1 MRLREKI
8 KRLLA
13 STLALTTVITA
24 LPSMSI
30 EAGID
35 ITVPSSL
42 TVDYS
47 KAAFS
52 VVVEGVVYDEEAMS
66 GVVGEH
72 MAGYYTT
79 TFDFKPE
86 DGATTKEIDIS
97 SVYDSVLSYC
107 NKTDLSELTRGIASI
122 SSSDSRVTAT
132 LTDNDT
138 KLLVDIQPDGEDFGS
153 GNSIYVR
160 LPFYFNHDLLESDFE
175 FNGTYNRGF
184 TKEVKYNNWR
194 KDGGSWTIPSIDNI
208 HNPNKKPILVVTDYD
223 YSATGLYPTAEVVW
237 LASTSVHNDTDS
249 SEWYPLGSESDY
261 NNFQGYD
268 EYTKTFD
275 LSGITWDTDKY
286 GDYVLEGVSVEKVS
300 NPNATAS
307 VDPDNASYVDITST
321 KTVDGISYP
330 TSLTLKV
337 KSGNYIAADP
347 SLEDSYYSDC
357 FGMNAYDVFI
367 VKYKGILDKNLTKT
381 IQIDDYYNVFNNDK
395 DNAQFVGTVK
405 TWTQNGVDTV
415 IGTVPSTNVDGWY
428 YVNST
433 NEILDN
439 ITGTENGV
447 PTLTSHRKIYRYFVQ
462 TESKTFSYNLK
473 YKVVWA
479 DGTPA
484 EGLVVTGTDFA
495 ESTDSAGYIAHADKF
510 TVQLDEVVPN
520 SENSEESYAK
530 QFSLNPSL
538 AGTLTVDCNNVSHQI
553 DYSYWGAI
561 TTDIAFA
568 GQYPALTSGLPKN
581 FGVTLTEVDDYLEIT
596 KEDAYNYVCIIKLNR
611 NKVETTEYT
620 IPVTINYKAYDKV
633 AWSSTTVDTDTFDI
647 KVISNEDG
655 SIPQVIGFG
664 SRPISDAS
672 LDAVKAE
679 LNTDSIE
686 LYNAEVAYTACSGDW
701 DWDKSVPKVDLDNKL
716 VSSYIKFLD
725 TVSDSNLKSDIGVL
739 VANGIEVNVSF
750 SKKIKGV
757 ATIHF
762 KDTEGNTIK
771 PDVTIIADNGSNTD
785 NFYVDSD
792 INGYQPTGEVEGQ
805 TSSGASVKDSYLNSS
820 MWSVTDYIEYTNF
833 WQFNFTSDPDTNS
846 NARYKVSAKSNPNNS
861 EDLDVT
867 IEYVKLANVN
877 FFRVDNYDYANATYI
892 DTISINPTIQMTMN
906 GKGYDAVNRVECS
919 YKNNIWNVKYYFPDF
934 DDYGEG
940 DLELDGITKTA
951 GATKDQLKDYSIWQF
966 VADGDDIYICFRNKY
981 KINVYDDLYDST
993 GTLEKHNLR
1002 ATYNY
1007 FYGTNYSFS
1016 KVNKSG
1022 YEFKGTSPISGVVT
1036 ENKDIIF
1043 SYYAPSVEVDVID
1056 KYLNAAGS
1064 TQRKKLRLSDTM
1076 AVGST
1081 YSYNA
1086 LNPTGYSLV
1095 GDSTQ
1100 SGTADT
1106 DTTLTFTYRQAPEY
1120 RTITVHDAYY
1130 ESNGTT
1136 LIKTEDRDVETVL
1149 KGSTY
1154 NVDAKTIAGYE
1165 VFGNT
1170 SYSGTA
1176 NSNVEVTFTYKKIP
1190 SYTVTVID
1198 EYQSSEGV
1206 VTSSVTRSTDTYVRD
1221 SAYSYNA
1228 LSPIGYTLQTT
1239 TPQTG
1244 TVTGNLTVKFVYKAN
1259 AFTIT
1264 VIDEYLDANGA
1275 VESSN
1280 TRLTDTQDFGYNYS
1294 YSALAVPT
1302 GSQLMTDAVQSGVLT
1317 DNVEIKFI
1325 YKKLKS
1331 FTITVEDKYIKADG
1345 TVDHVDTR
1353 LTDTVLENVAYS
1365 YNALDSV
1372 PTGYV
1377 LTSEATYSGVAT
1389 QDLTITFTYTDNTAR
1404 FVTVKGYITYADG
1417 TPIANKVIEI
1427 HSSPR
1432 TTTTDAN
1439 GYYEIDNVEVG
1450 DHTFTIFEDA
1460 AKTIKLAT
1468 ADIVVSTPNNDTV
1481 TVTFKDTDTE
1491 VNTDTSQSNVLKIDA
1506 ILPLYNLKV
1515 VDEYYTDGSLEK
1527 SETRVDTTLKKGD
1540 TYSYSALSPDDYT
1553 LEGSVTYAGTITEN
1567 TILTFK
1573 YVKTTTPP
1581 VIPPVTP
1588 TSYTLTVKDEYY
1600 IDGVL
1605 NKSVV
1610 RETKS
1615 VTLGESYNYN
1625 ALSPVGYTVEGNTN
1639 YSGTVTGNLTLV
1651 FKYVK
1656 TTLTPVVN
1664 TYKVT
1669 VIDKYYRN
1677 DDSLESVSTR
1687 CVDTYTE
1694 GSSYS
1699 YSALSPANY
1708 TITSAKS
1715 FSGVVNSDITV
1726 TFTYK
1731 KDKEP
1736 EKPTYVTIKVIDN
1749 YFDSSSIL
1757 QDSVLRVETI
1767 VTSGTSYDYQAL
1779 NPSGYTVSGQ
1789 TRYTGKATSNVTI
1802 NFNYVQK
1809 EDEPTKYTITV
1820 IDEFYDA
1827 EGSLESADT
1836 RLVDTVDAGYIY
1848 SYSALNKLGYKVT
1861 SASNYT
1867 GIANSDLILT
1877 FTYQKEAK
1885 KLKDYTITVID
1896 RYITNTP
1903 VPERYTVTEQHTTDD
1918 IHYETKINTITNNES
1933 VVTVTRVIRCSDI
1946 YKEGAEYYYEALN
1959 PAGYT
1964 VVGNKAYKGVVN
1976 SDMTLEFIYSKGFDS
1991 PEDIPEDIEIPEP
2004 VNKDKFPEP
2013 KTGDTSLPWIPVI
2026 PVVVTVLGIIIYKK
2040 KRK

>member
-1 MRLREKI
+1 MMKLREKI

-24 LPSMSI
+24 LPSMPI
-30 EAGID
+30 KAGID

-42 TVDYS
+42 TVDTS
-47 KAAFS
+47 KVAFN
-52 VVVEGVVYDEEAMS
+52 VVVEGFVYDEETMTDITKC
-66 GVVGEH
+66 H
-72 MAGYYTT
+72 TAGYFTT
-79 TFDFKPE
+79 TFNFKPE
-86 DGATTKEIDIS
+86 DGATTKNIDIS
-97 SVYDSVLSYC
+97 SIYDSVLSYC
-107 NKTDLSELTRGIASI
+107 NKTDFNDIVRGTASI
-122 SSSDSRVTAT
+122 SSSDSRVSAT
-132 LTDNDT
+132 LTDDDT
-138 KLLVDIQPDGEDFGS
+138 KLVVDIQPDDIPFS
-153 GNSIYVR
+153 PKDNIISVK
-160 LPFYFNHDLLESDFE
+160 LPFYFDSDLAEYEFD

-184 TKEVKYNNWR
+184 AEGIEFTYWGEG
-194 KDGGSWTIPSIDNI
+194 GGSWTIPSIDNI

-223 YSATGLYPTAEVVW
+223 YSATGLFPTAEVVW
-237 LASTSVHNDTDS
+237 LASTSIPNKTGS
-249 SEWYPLGSESDY
+249 SEWYPLGSESAY
-261 NNFQGYD
+261 NSFQGYD

-275 LSGITWDTDKY
+275 LSGITYDTDNY
-286 GDYVLEGVSVEKVS
+286 EDYVLEGVTERSVG

-307 VDPDNASYVDITST
+307 FDPDNASYVDVIAT
-321 KTVDGISYP
+321 KTVNGTSYP

-337 KSGNYIAADP
+337 KSGNYVAADP

-357 FGMNAYDVFI
+357 FGMNAYDVFV
-367 VKYKGILDKNLTKT
+367 VKYKGIKT
-381 IQIDDYYNVFNNDK
+381 PTSYTDIVDYYNVFNNDIV
-395 DNAQFVGTVK
+395 NATFVGTVK
-405 TWTQNGVDTV
+405 TINKSGVATTVGTIPSTDIEGWIYVDTTDEMV
-415 IGTVPSTNVDGWY
+415 VDDTVH
-428 YVNST
+428 
-433 NEILDN
+433 
-439 ITGTENGV
+439 
-447 PTLTSHRKIYRYFVQ
+447 SHKKVYRYFIQ

-484 EGLVVTGTDFA
+484 EGITVNSSYLTDDTGFISKVDTYSIELDDIVTNASNDKYAKSVTLNPNSTSDIINVECDSLSHTLKYNWSGVVSVNEALGV
-495 ESTDSAGYIAHADKF
+495 YPR
-510 TVQLDEVVPN
+510 LDETD
-520 SENSEESYAK
+520 
-530 QFSLNPSL
+530 NPSNFEFNIMNND
-538 AGTLTVDCNNVSHQI
+538 ASDTAVDVSK
-553 DYSYWGAI
+553 
-561 TTDIAFA
+561 TDN
-568 GQYPALTSGLPKN
+568 YN
-581 FGVTLTEVDDYLEIT
+581 F
-596 KEDAYNYVCIIKLNR
+596 VCTIKLNR
-611 NKVETTEYT
+611 NKPTSTDYNIPIRIHYGVKDDADNFTDVAVDSFTVPLHYYEGEDPVDLIGFSVRNIEDSTIEAIKTDLGVENFEFTSASIDPMPIAFIAATYNE
-620 IPVTINYKAYDKV
+620 IINPTINTEAMQL
-633 AWSSTTVDTDTFDI
+633 
-647 KVISNEDG
+647 EDG
-655 SIPQVIGFG
+655 Y
-664 SRPISDAS
+664 
-672 LDAVKAE
+672 VK
-679 LNTDSIE
+679 T
-686 LYNAEVAYTACSGDW
+686 
-701 DWDKSVPKVDLDNKL
+701 
-716 VSSYIKFLD
+716 
-725 TVSDSNLKSDIGVL
+725 
-739 VANGIEVNVSF
+739 
-750 SKKIKGV
+750 
-757 ATIHF
+757 
-762 KDTEGNTIK
+762 
-771 PDVTIIADNGSNTD
+771 
-785 NFYVDSD
+785 
-792 INGYQPTGEVEGQ
+792 
-805 TSSGASVKDSYLNSS
+805 SYL
-820 MWSVTDYIEYTNF
+820 T
-833 WQFNFTSDPDTNS
+833 
-846 NARYKVSAKSNPNNS
+846 
-861 EDLDVT
+861 
-867 IEYVKLANVN
+867 
-877 FFRVDNYDYANATYI
+877 DNYDYYFGRLQDTGIDIHVGYKAIYGGKAVIHFVDTNGNKIQSDVTLTATNNNYASVRYLVDGDTVAGYSPTGKVTASTSKGVSYENTGYNELSSNNWKIYDLGSSGIASAYGFREFWETGWTSNESSKSLVVAAKSPSACEDLEVTVEFTKAATVNFYRVDDYDYGNATYLGTVTDLKPSKKMYISTDRDSTERLDVDTSDLDTYYI
-892 DTISINPTIQMTMN
+892 DYYYIDNSYTQRYD
-906 GKGYDAVNRVECS
+906 GY
-919 YKNNIWNVKYYFPDF
+919 
-934 DDYGEG
+934 
-940 DLELDGITKTA
+940 TKTM
-951 GATKDQLKDYSIWQF
+951 GTSKSGLTSGRTTF
-966 VADGDDIYICFRNKY
+966 TDGDDFYLCFSHKY
-981 KINVYDDLYDST
+981 TIKVYDDLYDNT
-993 GTLEKHNLR
+993 GMLERHILR
-1002 ATYNY
+1002 TTDTYY
-1007 FYGTNYSFS
+1007 YGDSYSYN

-1036 ENKDIIF
+1036 KDQDIIF

-1056 KYLNAAGS
+1056 KYLNTAGS

-1076 AVGST
+1076 AVGTT

-1095 GDSTQ
+1095 GASTQ

-1106 DTTLTFTYRQAPEY
+1106 DTTLTFTYQQAPEY

-1130 ESNGTT
+1130 ESDGTT

-1154 NVDAKTIAGYE
+1154 NVDAKTVAGYE

-1170 SYSGTA
+1170 NYSGTA

-1221 SAYSYNA
+1221 SVYTYNA
-1228 LSPIGYTLQTT
+1228 LSPIGYTLQTV

-1259 AFTIT
+1259 AFTIK
-1264 VIDEYLDANGA
+1264 VIDEYLDANGV
-1275 VESSN
+1275 VESS
-1280 TRLTDTQDFGYNYS
+1280 TIRLTDTKDYGYNYS
-1294 YSALAVPT
+1294 YSALTVPA
-1302 GSQLMTDAVQSGVLT
+1302 GSQLMTDATQSGVLT
-1317 DNVEIKFI
+1317 NNVEIKFI
-1325 YKKLKS
+1325 YKKLKT
-1331 FTITVEDKYIKADG
+1331 FTITVEDKYIKTDG

-1365 YNALDSV
+1365 YNALDPV
-1372 PTGYV
+1372 PTDYV

-1389 QDLTITFTYTDNTAR
+1389 QDATITFTYTDNTAR

-1460 AKTIKLAT
+1460 AKTVKIAT
-1468 ADIVVSTPNNDTV
+1468 ADIVVSTPDNDTV

-1540 TYSYSALSPDDYT
+1540 IYSYSALSPDGYT

-1567 TILTFK
+1567 TVLTFK
-1573 YVKTTTPP
+1573 YVKTAT
-1581 VIPPVTP
+1581 PPVTP

-1600 IDGVL
+1600 IDGAL
-1605 NKSVV
+1605 NKSAV

-1615 VTLGESYNYN
+1615 VTLGESYSYN
-1625 ALSPVGYTVEGNTN
+1625 ALSPVGYSVEGSTS
-1639 YSGTVTGNLTLV
+1639 YSGTITGDLTLV

-1656 TTLTPVVN
+1656 TTTPIIN

-1677 DDSLESVSTR
+1677 DDSLESVNTR

-1708 TITSAKS
+1708 TVTSAKS

-1749 YFDSSSIL
+1749 YFDSSSVL

-1767 VTSGTSYDYQAL
+1767 VTTGTSYDYQAL

-1836 RLVDTVDAGYIY
+1836 RLVDAVDAGYIY
-1848 SYSALNKLGYKVT
+1848 SYNAINKLCYKVT
-1861 SASNYT
+1861 SVSNYT
-1867 GIANSDLILT
+1867 GIANSDLVLT

-1896 RYITNTP
+1896 RYITDTP
-1903 VPERYTVTEQHTTDD
+1903 VPAKYTVTEQHTTNDMY
-1918 IHYETKINTITNNES
+1918 YETKINTVTNHES
-1933 VVTVTRVIRCSDI
+1933 VVTVTRVIRCSDT

-1976 SDMTLEFIYSKGFDS
+1976 SDMTLEFVYSKGFDS
-1991 PEDIPEDIEIPEP
+1991 PEDIPEDIEIPDP
-2004 VNKDKFPEP
+2004 VNKDEFPEP
-2013 KTGDTSLPWIPVI
+2013 KTGDSSLPWLPAIPVLAG
-2026 PVVVTVLGIIIYKK
+2026 VVLVIYKR
-2040 KRK
+2040 KRR

>member
-1 MRLREKI
+1 MMRLREKI

-24 LPSMSI
+24 LPSMPI

-42 TVDYS
+42 TVDTS
-47 KAAFS
+47 KIAFS
-52 VVVEGVVYDEEAMS
+52 VLVEGLVYDEETMS
-66 GVVGEH
+66 DITKCH
-72 MAGYYTT
+72 SAGYFTT
-79 TFDFKPE
+79 TFNFKPE

-97 SVYDSVLSYC
+97 SVYDSVLRYC
-107 NKTDLSELTRGIASI
+107 NKTDFNDITRGTASI
-122 SSSDSRVTAT
+122 SSSDSRVSAT
-132 LTDNDT
+132 LTDDNN
-138 KLLVDIQPDGEDFGS
+138 KLIVDIQPNELAFY
-153 GNSIYVR
+153 SIDNIISVK
-160 LPFYFNHDLLESDFE
+160 LPFYFDSDLAEYEFD

-184 TKEVKYNNWR
+184 TKGVEFTYWGEG
-194 KDGGSWTIPSIDNI
+194 GGSWTIPSIDNI

-223 YSATGLYPTAEVVW
+223 YSATGLFPTAEVVW
-237 LASTSVHNDTDS
+237 LASTSIPTKTGS
-249 SEWYPLGSESDY
+249 SDWYPLGSESAY
-261 NNFQGYD
+261 NSYQGYD

-275 LSGITWDTDKY
+275 LSGITYDTDNY
-286 GDYVLEGVSVEKVS
+286 EDYVLESVDSRSVG
-300 NPNATAS
+300 NPNATGS
-307 VDPDNASYVDITST
+307 VSPDNASYVDITST
-321 KTVDGISYP
+321 KTVNGTSYP

-337 KSGNYIAADP
+337 KSGNYIAGDP
-347 SLEDSYYSDC
+347 SLEGSLYSNC

-367 VKYKGILDKNLTKT
+367 VKYKGIKT
-381 IQIDDYYNVFNNDK
+381 PPSYTDIVDYYNVFNNDIA
-395 DNAQFVGTVK
+395 NATFAGTVK
-405 TWTQNGVDTV
+405 TITKEWVSTTV
-415 IGTVPSTNVDGWY
+415 GTVPSTDIEGWVYVDTTDEM
-428 YVNST
+428 VV
-433 NEILDN
+433 DDK
-439 ITGTENGV
+439 V
-447 PTLTSHRKIYRYFVQ
+447 HSHMKVYRYFVQ

-484 EGLVVTGTDFA
+484 EGITVNNSYLTDYTGFISKVDTYSIELDDIVTNAYNNKYAKSVTLNPNSTSDIINVECDSISHSLKYNWSGVLSVNEASGIYPRLDETGNPSNFEFNIMNNYASDNAVEVSKTDDFNFVCTIKLTRNKPT
-495 ESTDSAGYIAHADKF
+495 STDYNIPVRIHYGADIVVDSF
-510 TVQLDEVVPN
+510 TVPLHYYSGEAPAELIGFNVRSIEDSTIEAIKTSLGVDNFEFTYASIYQMPIDFIAATNNDIINPIINTKTMQLEDGYVKT
-520 SENSEESYAK
+520 SY
-530 QFSLNPSL
+530 
-538 AGTLTVDCNNVSHQI
+538 LTYNYDYYFGKLQDIGIDIRVSYRAIYGGDAVIHFVDTNGNKIQS
-553 DYSYWGAI
+553 D
-561 TTDIAFA
+561 
-568 GQYPALTSGLPKN
+568 
-581 FGVTLTEVDDYLEIT
+581 VTLTSTSTTYDSVRYVVNADNFTGYTPTGKVFGSTSKGVSFDSTAYTRLTSNVWNIYNLSTFDLAGFKDYWEGNITDERAKKLVVAAKSPSECEDLEVTVEFAKAATVNFYRVDDY
-596 KEDAYNYVCIIKLNR
+596 
-611 NKVETTEYT
+611 
-620 IPVTINYKAYDKV
+620 
-633 AWSSTTVDTDTFDI
+633 
-647 KVISNEDG
+647 
-655 SIPQVIGFG
+655 
-664 SRPISDAS
+664 
-672 LDAVKAE
+672 
-679 LNTDSIE
+679 
-686 LYNAEVAYTACSGDW
+686 
-701 DWDKSVPKVDLDNKL
+701 
-716 VSSYIKFLD
+716 
-725 TVSDSNLKSDIGVL
+725 
-739 VANGIEVNVSF
+739 
-750 SKKIKGV
+750 
-757 ATIHF
+757 
-762 KDTEGNTIK
+762 
-771 PDVTIIADNGSNTD
+771 
-785 NFYVDSD
+785 
-792 INGYQPTGEVEGQ
+792 
-805 TSSGASVKDSYLNSS
+805 
-820 MWSVTDYIEYTNF
+820 DYG
-833 WQFNFTSDPDTNS
+833 
-846 NARYKVSAKSNPNNS
+846 
-861 EDLDVT
+861 
-867 IEYVKLANVN
+867 
-877 FFRVDNYDYANATYI
+877 NATYLGTLSDIKPNKSFHIYRHSGSPERVTI
-892 DTISINPTIQMTMN
+892 DIDSLYYYYNT
-906 GKGYDAVNRVECS
+906 YDNTQR
-919 YKNNIWNVKYYFPDF
+919 Y
-934 DDYGEG
+934 
-940 DLELDGITKTA
+940 DGFTKTMGTA
-951 GATKDQLKDYSIWQF
+951 KDSLVATGSISF
-966 VADGDDIYICFRNKY
+966 VDGDDVYFCFSHKY
-981 KINVYDDLYDST
+981 TIKVYDDLYDST
-993 GTLEKHNLR
+993 GTLKKHNLR

-1016 KVNKSG
+1016 KVNKSS

-1086 LNPTGYSLV
+1086 LSPTGYSLV

-1100 SGTADT
+1100 SGTANT
-1106 DTTLTFTYRQAPEY
+1106 DTTITFTYRQAPEY

-1130 ESNGTT
+1130 ESDGTT
-1136 LIKTEDRDVETVL
+1136 LIRTEDRDVETVL

-1154 NVDAKTIAGYE
+1154 NVDAKTVAGYE

-1176 NSNVEVTFTYKKIP
+1176 NSNIEITFTYKKIP

-1228 LSPIGYTLQTT
+1228 LSPIGYTLQTA

-1264 VIDEYLDANGA
+1264 VIDEYLDANGV

-1317 DNVEIKFI
+1317 GNVEIKFI
-1325 YKKLKS
+1325 YKKLKT

-1345 TVDHVDTR
+1345 TVDHIDTR

-1365 YNALDSV
+1365 YSALNPV
-1372 PTGYV
+1372 QTGYV

-1460 AKTIKLAT
+1460 AKTVKIAT

-1540 TYSYSALSPDDYT
+1540 TYSYSALSPDGYT

-1639 YSGTVTGNLTLV
+1639 YSGTITGNLTLI

-1656 TTLTPVVN
+1656 TTSTPVVN
-1664 TYKVT
+1664 NYKVT

-1699 YSALSPANY
+1699 YDALNPASY
-1708 TITSAKS
+1708 TVTSAKS

-1749 YFDSSSIL
+1749 YFDSSSVL

-1779 NPSGYTVSGQ
+1779 NPSGYTVSGD
-1789 TRYTGKATSNVTI
+1789 TRYTGKATSNITI
-1802 NFNYVQK
+1802 SFNYIQK

-1836 RLVDTVDAGYIY
+1836 RLVDVVNAGYIY
-1848 SYSALNKLGYKVT
+1848 SYNAINKLGYKVT
-1861 SASNYT
+1861 GVSNYT
-1867 GIANSDLILT
+1867 GIANGDLVLT
-1877 FTYQKEAK
+1877 FTYQKEVE

-1903 VPERYTVTEQHTTDD
+1903 VPERYTITEQHTTDD
-1918 IHYETKINTITNNES
+1918 MHYETKINTVTNNES
-1933 VVTVTRVIRCSDI
+1933 VITVTRVIRCSDV

-2026 PVVVTVLGIIIYKK
+2026 PVVVTVLGVIIYKK